1 MGSLQIL
8 YRLICKCEF
17 AEIALV
23 KKHYWYTVN
32 APGMKMK
39 NLEKEEREDP
49 SDYSS
54 VPMSFWFHDIE
65 LTLQEGK

>member
-1 MGSLQIL
+1 
-8 YRLICKCEF
+8 
-17 AEIALV
+17 
-23 KKHYWYTVN
+23 
-32 APGMKMK
+32 MKIK
-39 NLEKEEREDP
+39 NLEKEERENP